1 MSELKGKK
9 VVIIGAGPNI
19 IGQSGECDEGAVE
32 ACHALS
38 STGCRIIAIDSNPD
52 AQLTNSV
59 QAETVYI
66 ESLTPDSLRR
76 VIEIEQPAAVL
87 AAFGGRV
94 SLHLVARLAKDG
106 TLTRYGVRILGPS
119 ADCIDR
125 LLDRE
130 ALKSALGDMGF
141 NTPPIYTVNG
151 IDAAVG
157 QAQAIGFPVVLR
169 CNNPDLIPDGI
180 LAYNQDELRL
190 KAARLPAESVQT
202 YSVEPSL
209 VAWQQIE
216 LEILRDAEGRTEV
229 AGWIEYLDS
238 AAIHPGDAL
247 AVCPPQSLSDPL
259 ARQLEK
265 DAAAISAHLGIVGGV
280 TVRFACDPAD
290 DRVLVLAVHPRYTRT
305 SAMVGRATGRP
316 LGKAAAML
324 AAGCTLAHLPESM
337 QSKTVEPTQ
346 HPLVAV
352 KWPIWNFDRL
362 DETVDRLGPQMQAVG
377 QSIALGGSFKEA
389 LHKAARSVTRSS
401 DGFYSTPYA
410 HLTEAELLS
419 QMATP
424 SSQSIWL
431 IHEAIRK
438 RIPEAEILQRTRYST
453 WFVHQLTEL
462 VRTEQ
467 RINDNPAAGID
478 GDVLRQAATDGF
490 ASTCI
495 AKLAGIPTDSV
506 QQQLSTMG
514 LARRWRVYSANAPA
528 KLFSCAGPADK
539 ENDPSGGKSILII
552 GSGPHAIGQGPEW
565 DNGALRAAEAANQ
578 LGYEVSI
585 INSNLTSL
593 TTGNASP
600 IRGYCEPL
608 AMDDIMAVIR
618 REQPVGVVTQFA
630 GLQSVDL
637 TDRLSNAGVPIIGT
651 PIETIRLLQNRDAFH
666 EQMRRIGIPQPT
678 GMLTRNRAD
687 VDKAVLAIGFPML
700 VQPAS
705 RSSDDGTRIV
715 RDADTLG
722 NLIENRVIRPDEP
735 QFIEQFL
742 EFGIEAQAETLCDGT
757 RAHVAA
763 VIEHIELA
771 GVHAGDSACVAP
783 PYSIAPRHIDTIGEY
798 CRKIAL
804 ALGIRGSIN
813 LRFAIYRDTVYLLE
827 AACHAARN
835 LSWIEKVH
843 RIPLANMA
851 MRLMTG
857 QMLAELPLPPT
868 PTPRVGLR
876 AAVFPF
882 NVFSEE
888 DPLLGPR
895 MRSTGQVLAS
905 AETFGLAYF
914 KALESAGTPLPTH
927 GTVLITVTDEDK
939 ASILEPARIFQEL
952 GFKLMATRGTQ
963 AALAENGMEAQAVR
977 KLGFGRPDLV
987 DEIKNG
993 RVQMVINTPTGGQ
1006 GQIDDSLIRK
1016 AAIQAKIAN
1025 ITTPASAL
1033 AAAKGIAARRSG
1045 APEEHIGSITGDE

>member
-52 AQLTNSV
+52 AQLTNAV
-59 QAETVYI
+59 QTETVYI
-66 ESLTPDSLRR
+66 EPLTPDSLRR
-76 VIEIEQPAAVL
+76 VIETERPAAVL
-87 AAFGGRV
+87 PAFGGRV
-94 SLHLVARLAKDG
+94 SLHLVARLSKDG
-106 TLTRYGVRILGPS
+106 VLAQYGVKILGPS

-130 ALKSALGDMGF
+130 ALKSALGDIGL

-151 IDAAVG
+151 IDAAVEK
-157 QAQAIGFPVVLR
+157 AQAIGFPVVLR

-190 KAARLPAESVQT
+190 KAARLPAESVQA
-202 YSVEPSL
+202 YSVETSL
-209 VAWQQIE
+209 VGWQQVE
-216 LEILRDAEGRTEV
+216 LEILRDAAGQTEI

-247 AVCPPQSLSDPL
+247 AVCPPQSLPDPL
-259 ARQLEK
+259 AGQLK
-265 DAAAISAHLGIVGGV
+265 NDAAAISAHLGIVGGV
-280 TVRFACDPAD
+280 TVRFACNPTDG
-290 DRVLVLAVHPRYTRT
+290 RVLVLAVHPRYTRT
-305 SAMVGRATGRP
+305 SAMVARATGRP
-316 LGKAAAML
+316 LGKAAALL
-324 AAGCTLAHLPESM
+324 AAGCGLTQLPDAM
-337 QSKTVEPTQ
+337 QSTTADATRSS
-346 HPLVAV
+346 LAAV
-352 KWPIWNFDRL
+352 KWPVWDFDRL

-389 LHKAARSVTRSS
+389 LHKAARSVTQSC
-401 DGFYSTPYA
+401 DGFGAAPYA
-410 HLTEAELLS
+410 HLSEAELLS

-424 SSQSIWL
+424 SSQSVWL
-431 IHEAIRK
+431 VYEAIRK
-438 RIPEAEILQRTRYST
+438 GIPEAEILQRTHYST
-453 WFVHQLTEL
+453 WFVRQLADLVLTEQG
-462 VRTEQ
+462 VK
-467 RINDNPAAGID
+467 DNSTPEID
-478 GDVLRQAATDGF
+478 PDVLRQAVTDGF
-490 ASTCI
+490 AGACI
-495 AKLAGIPTDSV
+495 AKLAGVSKDSV
-506 QQQLSTMG
+506 ERQLSAPG
-514 LARRWRVYSANAPA
+514 LTRHWRAYSTDKPA
-528 KLFSCAGPADK
+528 KLFSSAGSGDG
-539 ENDPSGGKSILII
+539 EVHPSKSKSILII
-552 GSGPHAIGQGPEW
+552 GSGPHAIGQGPEC
-565 DNGALRAAEAANQ
+565 DNGALKAAEAANQ

-618 REQPVGVVTQFA
+618 REQPFGVVTQFA

-637 TDRLSNAGVPIIGT
+637 TDQLSNAGVPIIGT
-651 PIETIRLLQNRDAFH
+651 PIETIRLLQNHNAFH

-678 GMLTRNRAD
+678 GLLTRNRAD
-687 VDKAVLAIGFPML
+687 VDKAVPAVGFPML
-700 VQPAS
+700 VQHAS
-705 RSSDDGTRIV
+705 RSSDDVTRIV
-715 RDADTLG
+715 RDAETLDD
-722 NLIENRVIRPDEP
+722 LIENRIVRPDEP
-735 QFIEQFL
+735 LFIEQFL

-757 RAHVAA
+757 KAHVAA

-771 GVHAGDSACVAP
+771 GVHAGDSACVTP

-798 CRKIAL
+798 CRKIAIAL
-804 ALGIRGSIN
+804 AIRGSIN
-813 LRFAIYRDTVYLLE
+813 MRFAIYRDTVYLLD

-835 LSWIEKVH
+835 LSLIEKTH
-843 RIPLANMA
+843 RIPLADMA
-851 MRLMTG
+851 IRLMTG
-857 QMLAELPLPPT
+857 QALDDLPLPSP

-905 AETFGLAYF
+905 ADTFGLAYF

-963 AALAENGMEAQAVR
+963 AALSENGMESQAVR

-1045 APEEHIGSITGDE
+1045 VPEEQLG

>member
-38 STGCRIIAIDSNPD
+38 SIGCRIIAIDSNPD
-52 AQLTNSV
+52 AQLTNAV
-59 QAETVYI
+59 QTETVYI
-66 ESLTPDSLRR
+66 EPLTPDSLRR
-76 VIEIEQPAAVL
+76 VIETERPAAVL
-87 AAFGGRV
+87 PAFGGRV
-94 SLHLVARLAKDG
+94 SLHLVARLSKDG
-106 TLTRYGVRILGPS
+106 ILAQYGVRILGPS

-130 ALKSALGDMGF
+130 ALKSALGEIGF
-141 NTPPIYTVNG
+141 NTPPIHTVNG
-151 IDAAVG
+151 IDAAVEK
-157 QAQAIGFPVVLR
+157 AQAIGFPVVLR

-202 YSVEPSL
+202 YSVETSL
-209 VAWQQIE
+209 VAWQQVE
-216 LEILRDAEGRTEV
+216 VEILRDAEGRTEV

-247 AVCPPQSLSDPL
+247 AVCPPQSLSDAL
-259 ARQLEK
+259 ARQLQN
-265 DAAAISAHLGIVGGV
+265 DATAISAHLGIVGGV
-280 TVRFACDPAD
+280 TVRFACNPKDGS
-290 DRVLVLAVHPRYTRT
+290 VLVLAVHPRYTRT
-305 SAMVGRATGRP
+305 SAMVARATGRP
-316 LGKAAAML
+316 LGKTAAML
-324 AAGCTLAHLPESM
+324 TAGCGLTQLPETM
-337 QSKTVEPTQ
+337 QSTTVESAR

-352 KWPIWNFDRL
+352 KWPTWDFDRL
-362 DETVDRLGPQMQAVG
+362 DETIDRLGPQMQAVG
-377 QSIALGGSFKEA
+377 QSIALGGSFKAA
-389 LHKAARSVTRSS
+389 LHKAARSATRSS
-401 DGFYSTPYA
+401 DGFGAAAYA
-410 HLTEAELLS
+410 DLSEAELLS

-424 SSQSIWL
+424 SSQRIWL
-431 IHEAIRK
+431 VYEALRK
-438 RIPEAEILQRTRYST
+438 RIPETEILQRTHYST
-453 WFVHQLTEL
+453 WFVHQLAGL

-467 RINDNPAAGID
+467 RMQDNPAATID
-478 GDVLRQAATDGF
+478 SDGLRQAVADGF
-490 ASTCI
+490 TSACI
-495 AKLAGIPTDSV
+495 AKLAGIPANSV
-506 QQQLSTMG
+506 EQQLSAMG
-514 LARRWRVYSANAPA
+514 LTRQWHAYSTNGPA
-528 KLFSCAGPADK
+528 KLFSTTGPDGRGK
-539 ENDPSGGKSILII
+539 DISGRKSILII
-552 GSGPHAIGQGPEW
+552 GSGPHAIGQGPEC
-565 DNGALRAAEAANQ
+565 DNGALKAAEAAKQ
-578 LGYEVSI
+578 LGYDVSI
-585 INSNLTSL
+585 MNSNLTSL
-593 TTGNASP
+593 TTGNASST
-600 IRGYCEPL
+600 RCYCEPL
-608 AMDDIMAVIR
+608 AFNDIMAIIQ
-618 REQPVGVVTQFA
+618 REQPTGVATQFA
-630 GLQSVDL
+630 GMHSVDL
-637 TDRLSNAGVPIIGT
+637 TNQLSQAGVPIIGT
-651 PIETIRLLQNRDAFH
+651 PIETIRLLQSRSAFH

-678 GMLTRNRAD
+678 GMLTRNRAE
-687 VDKAVLAIGFPML
+687 VDEAVLAIGFPL
-700 VQPAS
+700 FVQDAS
-705 RSSDDGTRIV
+705 RSSYDFARVV
-715 RDADTLG
+715 RDAETFD
-722 NLIENRVIRPDEP
+722 NLIEKQVIRPDEP
-735 QFIEQFL
+735 LFIEQFL
-742 EFGIEAQAETLCDGT
+742 EFGIETQAETLCDGT
-757 RAHVAA
+757 KARVAA

-771 GVHAGDSACVAP
+771 GVHAGDSACVTP

-798 CRKIAL
+798 CRKIAIAL
-804 ALGIRGSIN
+804 AIRGSIN
-813 LRFAIYRDTVYLLE
+813 LRFAIYRDTVYLLD

-835 LSWIEKVH
+835 LSLIEKTY
-843 RIPLANMA
+843 RIPLADMA
-851 MRLMTG
+851 MRLMAG
-857 QMLAELPLPPT
+857 QALGDLPLPSPPT
-868 PTPRVGLR
+868 PCVGLR

-905 AETFGLAYF
+905 ADTFGLAYF

-963 AALAENGMEAQAVR
+963 AALAENGMESQAVR

-1045 APEEHIGSITGDE
+1045 MPEEQNQ